1 MVGRLEQ
8 EEISRPISQPGF
20 KDNNASA
27 VSEWRRAM
35 ENRNWTRLWLG
46 NSCAAAELWIFM
58 VMDIYG
64 STSTTQ
70 PIGRWDEPM
79 LVLISWALLHDLTVE
94 MNPESST
101 GVTAQRMHV
110 YYVILRETKD
120 EGLVQ
125 FYFSE
130 ERVQRLI

>member
-1 MVGRLEQ
+1 MEESYGKQ
-8 EEISRPISQPGF
+8 ELD
-20 KDNNASA
+20 K
-27 VSEWRRAM
+27 AM
-35 ENRNWTRLWLG
+35 AGGLMCSSW
-46 NSCAAAELWIFM
+46 
-58 VMDIYG
+58 VMDLHNSAHRQMG
-64 STSTTQ
+64 
-70 PIGRWDEPM
+70 
-79 LVLISWALLHDLTVE
+79 WAHAGTHILGIVTWFDME
-94 MNPESST
+94 MSPESST

>member
-1 MVGRLEQ
+1 M
-8 EEISRPISQPGF
+8 S
-20 KDNNASA
+20 
-27 VSEWRRAM
+27 
-35 ENRNWTRLWLG
+35 
-46 NSCAAAELWIFM
+46 
-58 VMDIYG
+58 
-64 STSTTQ
+64 
-70 PIGRWDEPM
+70 
-79 LVLISWALLHDLTVE
+79 
-94 MNPESST
+94 PESST